1 METKGEKGGMK
12 QMKKTTLVLDADL
25 HKRLRI
31 QAILEDTSMTA
42 LVEKAVEKYMQGK
55 KGKGGK

>member
-1 METKGEKGGMK
+1 MKNRRLKGETR
-12 QMKKTTLVLDADL
+12 QRKKTTLALDADI

-42 LVEKAVEKYMQGK
+42 LVEKAVEQYMSQEGR
-55 KGKGGK
+55 KGGK